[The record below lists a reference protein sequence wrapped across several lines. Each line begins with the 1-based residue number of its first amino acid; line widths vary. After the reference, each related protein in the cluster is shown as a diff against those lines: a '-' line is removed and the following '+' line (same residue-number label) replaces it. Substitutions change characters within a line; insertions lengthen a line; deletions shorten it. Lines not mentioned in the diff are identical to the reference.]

1 MLWTALKVTYHAVS
15 VAIAFWRHRDDSLG
29 CIALCFV
36 VHKISSMA
44 ARHSV
49 CTARSQRC
57 SLKWKSEKSWLCDI
71 YSSFCGMVA
80 SNKHRMPLIIAIY
93 DAASLLAALKAVAD
107 ERDPMAVSVNYKILY
122 HRGDGWI
129 DAEWAWSGLK
139 RGYVGGDRW
148 SCHSSGYKP
157 WGWLFL
163 RPPCRCSDG
172 TVKFYRNQR
181 WI

>member
-1 MLWTALKVTYHAVS
+1 MRTSHGSALNCPESRTS
-15 VAIAFWRHRDDSLG
+15 CGFSCNCTPTTPRRQSGL
-29 CIALCFV
+29 CIALCFG

-80 SNKHRMPLIIAIY
+80 SNKLRMPLIIAIY
-93 DAASLLAALKAVAD
+93 DAASLMAALKAVAD
-107 ERDPMAVSVNYKILY
+107 EGDPMAVSVNYKILY

-129 DAEWAWSGLK
+129 DAGWAWSRFNAWK
-139 RGYVGGDRW
+139 WGYV
-148 SCHSSGYKP
+148 C
-157 WGWLFL
+157 
-163 RPPCRCSDG
+163 
-172 TVKFYRNQR
+172 
-181 WI
+181 